1 MLITTDIGIVFSPGT
16 NNFSISHD
24 SLVDRESGKYSRL
37 SPFFR
42 RNSWKRT
49 CPPPGSLDKNIFAK
63 IRGGRNFRRQTVD
76 LDRSQ
81 IFARVEAIARAN
93 LVFPRVCIFF
103 LVYSW
108 RRWRKRWSAESH
120 DRPTDRP
127 IARSIDRSNFFRFR
141 VFRAAL
147 HFLLLLE
154 MKLHLA
160 RSLKSPWNNI
170 HNASV
175 SLSFSTIARASILL
189 VIEW

>member
-1 MLITTDIGIVFSPGT
+1 MLITTDIRIVFSPGT
-16 NNFSISHD
+16 NNFSISRD

-103 LVYSW
+103 LVW
-108 RRWRKRWSAESH
+108 RIRGDDEGNDDRQSLVT
-120 DRPTDRP
+120 DRPTDRSLD
-127 IARSIDRSNFFRFR
+127 RSIDRIFFDFE
-141 VFRAAL
+141 FFEPL
-147 HFLLLLE
+147 CT
-154 MKLHLA
+154 
-160 RSLKSPWNNI
+160 
-170 HNASV
+170 
-175 SLSFSTIARASILL
+175 SFFFWR
-189 VIEW
+189 